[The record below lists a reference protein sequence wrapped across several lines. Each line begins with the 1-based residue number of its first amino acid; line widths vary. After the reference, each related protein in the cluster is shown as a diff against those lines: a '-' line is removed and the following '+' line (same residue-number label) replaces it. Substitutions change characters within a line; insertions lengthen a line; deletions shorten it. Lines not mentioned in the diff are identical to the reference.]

1 MGRWVRYT
9 YQSWTIKSLSRLR
22 SPWAAPCT
30 RRRREGEADSVT
42 ADATC
47 SMKLGRGARESADA
61 TLARMKNHHDRCSH
75 LSRRVFA
82 LSLPAKWCSQCVRLA
97 VIWMADEELLFRSF
111 AAAAALTAYSVGS
124 NAKVFD
130 IQHLPK
136 NINQLQNGDS
146 FSVEC
151 RNDHT
156 RVIDRESV
164 DVDAAVVTV
173 EMAGSEPIVHHIT
186 LFSIGAREVQD
197 RFGQRGMAL
206 FVRAADWG
214 RIGTVGVGLIFGAD
228 DRWRSHHEDDTWWTC
243 GN

>member
-1 MGRWVRYT
+1 MTDALTCRDGFSPCRCRRNGAVNVSGW
-9 YQSWTIKSLSRLR
+9 R
-22 SPWAAPCT
+22 SSGWQ
-30 RRRREGEADSVT
+30 
-42 ADATC
+42 
-47 SMKLGRGARESADA
+47 MK
-61 TLARMKNHHDRCSH
+61 T
-75 LSRRVFA
+75 
-82 LSLPAKWCSQCVRLA
+82 
-97 VIWMADEELLFRSF
+97 LFRSF

-146 FSVEC
+146 FSVEY

-156 RVIDRESV
+156 RVIDREFV